1 MNTDDAPLGK
11 KDLEH
16 DLVEYGPVI
25 EQRPQSLEL
34 VFWDA
39 FTLATNGC
47 VPESLPLF
55 REVFSRDPSWIL
67 VLKRL
72 LHSERIEDQA
82 ALSAILAGTGA
93 EGSAAASRLAS

>member
-11 KDLEH
+11 KNLEH
-16 DLVEYGPVI
+16 ELVEHGPVI
-25 EQRPQSLEL
+25 ERRPQSLEL

-39 FTLATNGC
+39 FALATNGC

-55 REVFSRDPSWIL
+55 REVFSKDPGWVL

-72 LHSERIEDQA
+72 LRSERIEDHM

-93 EGSAAASRLAS
+93 EESAAASRLAS

>member
-1 MNTDDAPLGK
+1 MNTDDAPLEK
-11 KDLEH
+11 KHLEH
-16 DLVEYGPVI
+16 GLVEYGPAI
-25 EQRPQSLEL
+25 EPHPQSLEL

-55 REVFSRDPSWIL
+55 REVFSKDRGWIL

-72 LHSERIEDQA
+72 LRSERIEDQA
-82 ALSAILAGTGA
+82 ALGAILAGTGA
-93 EGSAAASRLAS
+93 EGSAASSRLAS